1 MRKRMMAF
9 LMALLMVVTI
19 LPANFMIVEAN
30 DTNGAIYLKVTGA
43 SNWTK
48 EDNIKVTVTDST
60 GKEVD
65 QEFVKTKVVEAQT
78 DSGNTN
84 PDNKNPDNKNPD
96 NTDSGNNNP
105 GNTDTGKDDAAGK
118 DTENTGSESGSDN
131 SNEPAG
137 QADEQ
142 QDAKLVALNSI
153 KIDVTGLV
161 KDSKY
166 SVDISSDGYLFWKKE
181 CTAVKASDSPA
192 YTEVAMVQDTYTEFA
207 FTTVFKDWKLDT
219 KPTLAVKGADNNSV
233 IKYASSDQET
243 AAVDETTGEV
253 TIKKAGKVSF
263 TATLSDGDSY
273 KTIEQSDVAIA
284 KLDQTLSFT
293 DENAEVYVGDEI
305 STIAKS
311 SANDAKGKITYSVVK
326 GEDYITQDTDF
337 ANNGKW
343 TAKSYNNSA
352 DGVKVTIKAAIAED
366 DRYNSAEKT
375 YTTTIKPYAY
385 DDFRK
390 YCEVVGTSNTTS
402 DGKIWYS
409 EVTKIKAKDGY
420 KIKDSDGS
428 FVEEIAIDAN
438 NITQG
443 ENQFSLVIGQEK
455 KNSENETVSYI
466 NEGTV
471 SGAYNYDSVKPTLS
485 IAKDNDADWINK
497 KDVEIKASPSDAGS
511 QIAAVKYTVTDEKDK
526 PLLEETT
533 VNPNADGSYL
543 ITLQASKFANKEIK
557 VNVTAYDNAGL
568 RSDTQTK
575 IIKFDTEL
583 PKADLSLNSNEGEY
597 YFTDKISVDI
607 SATDNFSGI
616 ADIKAV
622 YLTDDV
628 TSASGW
634 DIKNFNWDAENVQN
648 LGADAKSVTIPF
660 ADTTN
665 AGNVYVKVTDKA
677 GNENITSLSDDKK
690 FHFDKTAPTVVIAYS
705 SADENTTNDNY
716 SQLKDGV
723 EYYNHDRYAQITVTD
738 ASFNKNATQIKVAVD
753 NKKPVNILD
762 NKAEVQGAAIV
773 KTDDEIW
780 TDNKDGSYTAKLK
793 FTGNHLYKI
802 EASSKDLAGNK
813 TQESTVADSKS
824 KEFYIDECA
833 PFGQVQFS
841 TDNTDDGKIGN
852 WWENILNPFTAIS
865 IFKQNQLNIVGHVND
880 KDTGNS
886 GIWTVSY
893 YVNKLDKDTVLSESE
908 LNNLSADNLIK
919 WTEIKI
925 NKSDDEYS
933 FSESLDKS
941 YNKYIVYIKIVD
953 NSGNVKYISTE
964 GAVIDNEAPKITEVN
979 IVDSDNQ
986 ENKLEDENADLWK
999 QSNVCLQ
1006 LKATDNLS
1014 GIDRYEYK
1022 LARLNDDGT
1031 YTVLPSTTTVT
1042 LQGSD
1047 LGTLNYSTVFS
1058 LLKSRDYAA
1067 DTKALKATITVY
1079 DRANNS
1085 STVEKIINID
1095 KQAPTVTITRDKTS
1109 DNSKGWNN
1117 DTLTYTVVAK
1127 DATSGIKAENE
1138 NPVINYYIYLGG
1150 KKMKTGKVNV
1160 IDKKLD
1166 ASGAYTEVV
1175 GNITISKDKA
1185 YDSNNLTIDV
1195 DTIDVAG
1202 NRSVSSADT
1211 TVTAK
1216 YDFTAPTA
1224 KLKLQ
1229 QGVDGDKWFTN
1240 GAVFTVTA
1248 QDKTSGIEKVG
1259 YTIKKADG
1267 TDGTDGTYVIG
1278 SADAPVEL
1286 ITGVESDAKEY
1297 TNSISIP
1304 DMADY
1309 DTGNLTITTYTYDFA
1324 GNKTVCS
1331 QTIKFDTTNP
1341 TADLTVNAGANQDG
1355 WFNSGA
1361 TLSVKASDAISG
1373 VDKVDYIVKASKD
1386 SNENLT
1392 SGTLTSDTLQ
1402 KSDNGDLTGTIT
1414 IPKDAYYDS
1423 KNLYVE
1429 TKTYDKAGNK
1439 TECSQT
1445 IKFDTTHPTAGI
1457 SFDKEMKNSL
1467 SDKDGFDGAKHFYNR
1482 NVKLNVTANDATSGI
1497 KSIKYY
1503 VTAAGDVPT
1512 EETWADTTNKNVN
1525 SILPEK
1531 QAGTNDKLNIPITI
1545 SDKFANSADNLGAI
1559 NVYVQVIDTAD
1570 NETVVSLKD
1579 DKKDET
1585 FRIDTTKPEIN
1596 VEYVSE
1602 KDAYSVVD
1610 SAEYYNAERTAKV
1623 SVKENSVFFNQKL
1636 VNIWVSED
1644 GGKEV
1649 DINNSDKLPD
1659 GIVKD
1664 SDWALGAGKDAVSTL
1679 TIKFTNDHKYTIRVE
1694 AQDLA
1699 ENKADGY
1706 KINKSNTFVI
1716 DKINP
1721 TANMKYNYL
1730 SQGTDTTWTSFADWK
1745 NILNGGKYEIS
1756 RFSKGK
1762 MYVSGSVRDEFSG
1775 VKEVSYNVSNK
1786 DGVFADVSGVTSWT
1800 PMKST
1805 GKDGSYAISLPEN
1818 DMNYVVYMKI
1828 VDYSGNVSYV
1838 STNGAV
1844 LDTQAPKVNVTLPT
1858 DINGI
1863 YASNVNVGVSV
1874 SDNAATGVVSGIR
1887 SVSYKVTS
1895 MGQQTQTGD
1904 LYTYTATAGSLNDL
1918 TKSVS
1923 RNFTVDAGLN
1933 NSNDVQI
1940 EVTAVDNAGNTYK
1953 TTNVI
1958 KIDITAP
1965 TIEVS
1970 YDNNSGDTTFGDD
1983 TYFKESRT
1991 ATVKVTERNFD
2002 PAKVIPVIE
2011 ASAGGAPS
2019 ISGWTTVS
2027 GSGNGDDTVNIATIY
2042 YGNDADYTFN
2052 ISAEDIVGNKSG
2064 DVNYGNSLAPTK
2076 FTVDKTVPV
2085 ISVAYDNNNAAEA
2098 GFYKEQRTATVTI
2111 QEHNFETS
2119 RVVLTMNATDN
2130 GNPASAPT
2138 ISGWS
2143 GSGDTHTAT
2152 ISFAS
2157 DAVYTWT
2164 LAYTDKAGNKAT
2176 DLENQSFCVDLTK
2189 PAITISGI
2197 NPNSANNTDGNI
2209 GFAIECTDTNFGTFT
2224 PVLTAVVYEN
2234 GSFATKE
2241 IEGSASS
2248 VGNGERI
2255 EYGNLE
2261 EDGMYS
2267 LRCAAVDK
2275 AGNAYDTVN
2284 IVDED
2289 GVSSTVNLQ
2298 DGDNLIDFSVNR
2310 NGSTFALND
2319 YSMDVVNDYYV
2330 QETAEDIVFY
2340 ETNADEL
2347 LNYNIKLNGNALKE
2361 GNDYKVTESGG
2372 DGSWYRYEYAVN
2384 KSLFDDEGE
2393 YNLVV
2398 ESEDKATSMAYSDLK
2413 NVSADFVID
2422 KTAPTFTISGIEEDG
2437 NYRGTSQNV
2446 TLVPTD
2452 DGGKL
2457 GHVKVTILDKDG
2469 KEQKVISD
2477 MSGDELTKYL
2487 NGNDGKIK
2495 FKVPEG
2501 VNQQVAILCAD
2512 CSIGTD
2518 GGTNTTDFIYKG
2530 ITVSSNAFILFFEN
2544 KPLFYGVLGVV
2555 AAAIIVP
2562 TGFVIY
2568 KKKRKTKKEASEQ

>member
-1 MRKRMMAF
+1 M
-9 LMALLMVVTI
+9 
-19 LPANFMIVEAN
+19 
-30 DTNGAIYLKVTGA
+30 
-43 SNWTK
+43 
-48 EDNIKVTVTDST
+48 
-60 GKEVD
+60 
-65 QEFVKTKVVEAQT
+65 
-78 DSGNTN
+78 
-84 PDNKNPDNKNPD
+84 
-96 NTDSGNNNP
+96 
-105 GNTDTGKDDAAGK
+105 
-118 DTENTGSESGSDN
+118 
-131 SNEPAG
+131 
-137 QADEQ
+137 
-142 QDAKLVALNSI
+142 
-153 KIDVTGLV
+153 TGLV

-181 CTAVKASDSPA
+181 CTAVEASNSAA
-192 YTEVAMVQDTYTEFA
+192 YTKVAMVKDTYTEFD
-207 FTTVFKDWKLDT
+207 FTTVFKGWKLDT
-219 KPTLAVKGADNNSV
+219 KPKLAVKGADNNSV
-233 IKYASSDQET
+233 KYASSDQET
-243 AAVDETTGEV
+243 AAVNETTGV
-253 TIKKAGKVSF
+253 VNIKKAGKVSF
-263 TATLSDGDSY
+263 TATLSVGDSY
-273 KTIEQSDVAIA
+273 KTITQSDVAIA

-293 DENAEVYVGDEI
+293 DTKAEVYVGDEVAAAA
-305 STIAKS
+305 SS
-311 SANDAKGKITYSVVK
+311 SASDTQGKITYSVVN
-326 GEDYITQDTDF
+326 GEEYITKDTDF

-352 DGVKVTIKAAIAED
+352 DGVEVTI
-366 DRYNSAEKT
+366 
-375 YTTTIKPYAY
+375 
-385 DDFRK
+385 
-390 YCEVVGTSNTTS
+390 
-402 DGKIWYS
+402 
-409 EVTKIKAKDGY
+409 
-420 KIKDSDGS
+420 
-428 FVEEIAIDAN
+428 
-438 NITQG
+438 
-443 ENQFSLVIGQEK
+443 
-455 KNSENETVSYI
+455 
-466 NEGTV
+466 
-471 SGAYNYDSVKPTLS
+471 
-485 IAKDNDADWINK
+485 
-497 KDVEIKASPSDAGS
+497 
-511 QIAAVKYTVTDEKDK
+511 
-526 PLLEETT
+526 
-533 VNPNADGSYL
+533 
-543 ITLQASKFANKEIK
+543 
-557 VNVTAYDNAGL
+557 
-568 RSDTQTK
+568 
-575 IIKFDTEL
+575 
-583 PKADLSLNSNEGEY
+583 
-597 YFTDKISVDI
+597 
-607 SATDNFSGI
+607 
-616 ADIKAV
+616 
-622 YLTDDV
+622 
-628 TSASGW
+628 
-634 DIKNFNWDAENVQN
+634 
-648 LGADAKSVTIPF
+648 
-660 ADTTN
+660 
-665 AGNVYVKVTDKA
+665 
-677 GNENITSLSDDKK
+677 
-690 FHFDKTAPTVVIAYS
+690 
-705 SADENTTNDNY
+705 
-716 SQLKDGV
+716 
-723 EYYNHDRYAQITVTD
+723 NHDRYAQITVTD

-753 NKKPVNILD
+753 NKNAVNILD

-802 EASSKDLAGNK
+802 EASSTDLAGNK
-813 TQESTVADSKS
+813 TEEGTVADGKS
-824 KEFYIDECA
+824 KEFYIDELA
-833 PFGQVQFS
+833 PVGKVQFS
-841 TDNTDDGKIGN
+841 TDKTDAGIIGN

-865 IFKQNQLNIVGHVND
+865 IFKQNQLNIVGSVTD
-880 KDTGNS
+880 KETGNS

-893 YVNKLDKDTVLSESE
+893 YVNKLDTDTVLSEPK
-908 LNNLSADNLIK
+908 LNNLSADK
-919 WTEIKI
+919 WKEIKI
-925 NKSDDEYS
+925 NKSDDGYS
-933 FSESLDKS
+933 FCESLDKS

-964 GAVIDNEAPKITEVN
+964 GAIIDNEAPKITDVN

-999 QSNVCLQ
+999 QSSVCLQ

-1095 KQAPTVTITRDKTS
+1095 KQAPTVTITRDDGSSTL

-1138 NPVINYYIYLGG
+1138 NPVINYYIYLNG

-1195 DTIDVAG
+1195 DTVDVAG
-1202 NRSVSSADT
+1202 NKSVSSADT

-1224 KLKLQ
+1224 KLELQ

-1240 GAVFTVTA
+1240 GATFTVTA
-1248 QDKTSGIEKVG
+1248 QDNTSGIEKVG

-1267 TDGTDGTYVIG
+1267 TYVEG

-1297 TNSISIP
+1297 TDSISIP

-1309 DTGNLTITTYTYDFA
+1309 DTDNLTITTYTYDFA
-1324 GNKTVCS
+1324 GNKTECS
-1331 QTIKFDTTNP
+1331 QTIKLDTTNP
-1341 TADLTVNAGANQDG
+1341 TADLTVNAGANKDG

-1361 TLSVKASDAISG
+1361 TLSVKASDATSG
-1373 VDKVDYIVKASKD
+1373 VDKVEYFVKASKD

-1392 SGTLTSDTLQ
+1392 SGTLTADTLQ

-1457 SFDKEMKNSL
+1457 SLDKKMKNSL
-1467 SDKDGFDGAKHFYNR
+1467 SDKAGFDGAKHFYNR
-1482 NVKLNVTANDATSGI
+1482 DVKLNVTANDATSGI

-1512 EETWADTTNKNVN
+1512 EETWADTKNINVN

-1531 QAGTNDKLNIPITI
+1531 QSGTNDKLNIPITV
-1545 SDKFANSADNLGAI
+1545 SDEFANSADNLGAI

-1579 DKKDET
+1579 DEKDET

-1596 VEYVSE
+1596 VEYASE
-1602 KDAYSVVD
+1602 KAAYSVVD
-1610 SAEYYNAERTAKV
+1610 SAEYYNTERTAKV

-1664 SDWALGAGKDAVSTL
+1664 SDWTLGAGKDAVSTL

-1721 TANMKYNYL
+1721 TGNMKYNYL

-1818 DMNYVVYMKI
+1818 DMNYVVYLKI

-1844 LDTQAPKVNVTLPT
+1844 IDTQAPKINVTLPT

-1887 SVSYKVTS
+1887 SVSYKVIS
-1895 MGQQTQTGD
+1895 LGQQTQTGD

>member
-19 LPANFMIVEAN
+19 LPANFTIVEAN

-43 SNWTK
+43 SDWTK

-65 QEFVKTKVVEAQT
+65 QKLVKTKVVEAQT
-78 DSGNTN
+78 DSGNT
-84 PDNKNPDNKNPD
+84 NPD

-131 SNEPAG
+131 SNEPVG

-142 QDAKLVALNSI
+142 QDAKPVALNSI
-153 KIDVTGLV
+153 KIDVTDLV
-161 KDSKY
+161 KDSNY

-181 CTAVKASDSPA
+181 CTAVEASYSPV
-192 YTEVAMVQDTYTEFA
+192 YTEVAMVKDTYKEFA
-207 FTTVFKDWKLDT
+207 FSTNFNDWKPGT
-219 KPTLAVKGADNNSV
+219 TQTLAVKGADNNSV
-233 IKYASSDQET
+233 KYASSDQET
-243 AAVDETTGEV
+243 AAVDETTGVV

-263 TATLSDGDSY
+263 TATLSVGDSY
-273 KTIEQSDVAIA
+273 KTITQSDVAIA

-293 DENAEVYVGDEI
+293 DAKTEVYVGDEVATAA
-305 STIAKS
+305 SS
-311 SANDAKGKITYSVVK
+311 SASDANGKITYSVVN
-326 GEDYITQDTDF
+326 GEGYITQDADF

-390 YCEVVGTSNTTS
+390 YCEVVGTSNTAS

-438 NITQG
+438 GITQG
-443 ENQFSLVIGQEK
+443 ENQFTRVIGQEK

-485 IAKDNDADWINK
+485 IKYNDADWINK
-497 KDVEIKASPSDAGS
+497 DVKITASPSDAGS

-634 DIKNFNWDAENVQN
+634 DIKSFNWDAENVQN

-660 ADTTN
+660 TDTTN

-677 GNENITSLSDDKK
+677 GNEKITSLSDDKK
-690 FHFDKTAPTVVIAYS
+690 FHFDNTAPTVGITFF

-753 NKKPVNILD
+753 NKKAVNILD

-773 KTDDEIW
+773 KTDNEIW

-813 TQESTVADSKS
+813 TEEATVADSKS
-824 KEFYIDECA
+824 KEFYIDEDA
-833 PFGQVQFS
+833 PAGKVQFS
-841 TDNTDDGKIGN
+841 TDKTETGIIGN
-852 WWENILNPFTAIS
+852 WWENVLNPFTAIS
-865 IFKQNQLNIVGHVND
+865 IFKQNQLNIVGRVND
-880 KDTGNS
+880 ENS

-893 YVNKLDKDTVLSESE
+893 YVNKLDTDTVLSEQQ
-908 LNNLSADNLIK
+908 LNGLSAGNWEK
-919 WTEIKI
+919 IKI
-925 NKSDDEYS
+925 NKSDDKYS
-933 FSESLDKS
+933 FCESLNKS

-964 GAVIDNEAPKITEVN
+964 GAIIDNEAPKITEVN

-986 ENKLEDENADLWK
+986 KNKLEDENADLWK
-999 QSNVCLQ
+999 QSKICLQ
-1006 LKATDNLS
+1006 VKATDNLS

-1022 LARLNDDGT
+1022 LEGLKDNGT
-1031 YTVLPSTTTVT
+1031 ATGTVKLKDTK
-1042 LQGSD
+1042 
-1047 LGTLNYSTVFS
+1047 LGTLNDDSTVFD
-1058 LLKSRDYAA
+1058 LKKSDYYAA

-1095 KQAPTVTITRDKTS
+1095 KQAPTVTITRDDENLKL
-1109 DNSKGWNN
+1109 DNSKGWNK

-1127 DATSGIKAENE
+1127 DVTSGIKAENE
-1138 NPVINYYIYLGG
+1138 NPVINYYIYLNG

-1195 DTIDVAG
+1195 DTVDVAG
-1202 NRSVSSADT
+1202 NKSVSSADT
-1211 TVTAK
+1211 KVTAK

-1248 QDKTSGIEKVG
+1248 QDNTSGIEKVG

-1267 TDGTDGTYVIG
+1267 TDGTDGTYVAG

-1297 TNSISIP
+1297 KNSISIP

-1324 GNKTVCS
+1324 GNMTECS

-1361 TLSVKASDAISG
+1361 TFSVKASDATSG
-1373 VDKVDYIVKASKD
+1373 VDKVEYFVKVSKD

-1392 SGTLTSDTLQ
+1392 SGTLTADTLQ

-1467 SDKDGFDGAKHFYNR
+1467 SDKAGFDGAKHFYNR
-1482 NVKLNVTANDATSGI
+1482 DVKLNVTANDATSGI

-1503 VTAAGDVPT
+1503 VTAAEDVPT
-1512 EETWADTTNKNVN
+1512 EETWADTTNKDVN

-1531 QAGTNDKLNIPITI
+1531 QAGTNDKLNIPIKI

-1559 NVYVQVIDTAD
+1559 NIYVQVIDTAD

-1579 DKKDET
+1579 DEKDET

-1596 VEYVSE
+1596 VEYASE

-1623 SVKENSVFFNQKL
+1623 SVKENSVFFNPKL

-1649 DINNSDKLPD
+1649 DINNSDKLPA

-1664 SDWALGAGKDAVSTL
+1664 SDWTLGAGKKAVSTL

-1716 DKINP
+1716 DKKNP
-1721 TANMKYNYL
+1721 TGNMKYNYL

-1818 DMNYVVYMKI
+1818 DMNYVVYLKI

-1844 LDTQAPKVNVTLPT
+1844 LDTQAPKINVTLPT

-1895 MGQQTQTGD
+1895 LGQQTQTGD

-2011 ASAGGAPS
+2011 ASAGGVPS
-2019 ISGWTTVS
+2019 ISGWTTVG

-2555 AAAIIVP
+2555 AAAIIAP

>member
-19 LPANFMIVEAN
+19 LPANFTIVEAN

-43 SNWTK
+43 SDWNK
-48 EDNIKVTVTDST
+48 AGDIKVTVTDST
-60 GKEVD
+60 GKEVE
-65 QEFVKTKVVEAQT
+65 QKFVRTEVVKAQT

-84 PDNKNPDNKNPD
+84 PDNTNPD

-131 SNEPAG
+131 SNEPVG

-142 QDAKLVALNSI
+142 QDAKPVALNSI

-181 CTAVKASDSPA
+181 CTAVEASNSAA
-192 YTEVAMVQDTYTEFA
+192 YTKVAMVKDTYTEFD
-207 FTTVFKDWKLDT
+207 FTTVFKGWKLDT
-219 KPTLAVKGADNNSV
+219 KPKLAVKGADNNSV
-233 IKYASSDQET
+233 KYASSDQET
-243 AAVDETTGEV
+243 AAVNETTGV
-253 TIKKAGKVSF
+253 VNIKKAGKVSF
-263 TATLSDGDSY
+263 TATLSVGDSY
-273 KTIEQSDVAIA
+273 KTITQSDVAIA

-293 DENAEVYVGDEI
+293 DTKAEVYVGDEVAAAA
-305 STIAKS
+305 SS
-311 SANDAKGKITYSVVK
+311 SASDTQGKITYSVVN
-326 GEDYITQDTDF
+326 GEEYITKDTDF

-352 DGVKVTIKAAIAED
+352 DGVEVTIKAAIAED
-366 DRYNSAEKT
+366 DKYNSAEKT

-385 DDFRK
+385 NDFRK
-390 YCEVVGTSNTTS
+390 YCEVVGTSNTVS

-409 EVTKIKAKDGY
+409 EVTGIKAKDGY
-420 KIKDSDGS
+420 KIKNSDGS
-428 FVEEIAIDAN
+428 FVEEIAIDVN

-443 ENQFSLVIGQEK
+443 ENQFALVIGQEK
-455 KNSENETVSYI
+455 KNTENDTVSYI

-497 KDVEIKASPSDAGS
+497 DVKITASPSDAGS
-511 QIAAVKYTVTDEKDK
+511 KIAAVKYTVTDEKDK
-526 PLLEETT
+526 PLLEEKT

-557 VNVTAYDNAGL
+557 INVTAYDNAGL
-568 RSDTQTK
+568 KSDTQTQ
-575 IIKFDTEL
+575 IIKFDTAL
-583 PKADLSLNSNEGEY
+583 PNAELSLNSNEGKY
-597 YFTDKISVDI
+597 YFTDKISVGI

-616 ADIKAV
+616 AGIKAV

-634 DIKNFNWDAENVQN
+634 DIKNIDWDAENVQN
-648 LGADAKSVTIPF
+648 LKADAKSVTISF
-660 ADTTN
+660 TDTPN

-677 GNENITSLSDDKK
+677 GNEKITSLSDDKK
-690 FHFDKTAPTVVIAYS
+690 FHFDHTAPTVGIAYS

-753 NKKPVNILD
+753 NKNAVNILD

-802 EASSKDLAGNK
+802 EASSTDLAGNK

-824 KEFYIDECA
+824 KEFYIDELA
-833 PFGQVQFS
+833 PVGKVQFS
-841 TDNTDDGKIGN
+841 TDKTDAGIIGN

-865 IFKQNQLNIVGHVND
+865 IFKQNQLNIVGSVTD
-880 KDTGNS
+880 KETGNS

-893 YVNKLDKDTVLSESE
+893 YVNKLDTDTVLSEPK
-908 LNNLSADNLIK
+908 LNNLSADK
-919 WTEIKI
+919 WKEIKI
-925 NKSDDEYS
+925 NKSDDGYS
-933 FSESLDKS
+933 FCESLDKS

-964 GAVIDNEAPKITEVN
+964 GAVIDNEAPKITDVN

-999 QSNVCLQ
+999 QSSVCLQ

-1095 KQAPTVTITRDKTS
+1095 KQAPTVTITRDDGSSTL

-1138 NPVINYYIYLGG
+1138 NPVINYYIYLNG

-1195 DTIDVAG
+1195 DTVDVAG
-1202 NRSVSSADT
+1202 NKSVSSADT

-1224 KLKLQ
+1224 KLELQ

-1240 GAVFTVTA
+1240 GATFTVTA
-1248 QDKTSGIEKVG
+1248 QDNTSGIEKVG

-1267 TDGTDGTYVIG
+1267 TYVEG

-1297 TNSISIP
+1297 TDSISIP

-1309 DTGNLTITTYTYDFA
+1309 DTDNLTITTYTYDFA
-1324 GNKTVCS
+1324 GNKTECS
-1331 QTIKFDTTNP
+1331 QTIKLDTTNP
-1341 TADLTVNAGANQDG
+1341 TADLTVNAGANKDG

-1361 TLSVKASDAISG
+1361 TLSVKASDATSG
-1373 VDKVDYIVKASKD
+1373 VDKVEYFVKASKD

-1392 SGTLTSDTLQ
+1392 SGTLTADTLQ

-1457 SFDKEMKNSL
+1457 SLDKKMKNSL
-1467 SDKDGFDGAKHFYNR
+1467 SDKAGFDGAKHFYNR
-1482 NVKLNVTANDATSGI
+1482 DVKLNVTANDATSGI

-1531 QAGTNDKLNIPITI
+1531 QSGTNDKLNIPITV
-1545 SDKFANSADNLGAI
+1545 SDEFANSADNLGAI

-1579 DKKDET
+1579 DEKDET

-1596 VEYVSE
+1596 VEYASE
-1602 KDAYSVVD
+1602 KAAYSVVD
-1610 SAEYYNAERTAKV
+1610 SAEYYNTERTAKV

-1664 SDWALGAGKDAVSTL
+1664 SDWTLGAGKDAVSTL

-1721 TANMKYNYL
+1721 TGNMKYNYL
-1730 SQGTDTTWTSFADWK
+1730 SQGTDTTWTC
-1745 NILNGGKYEIS
+1745 L
-1756 RFSKGK
+1756 
-1762 MYVSGSVRDEFSG
+1762 
-1775 VKEVSYNVSNK
+1775 
-1786 DGVFADVSGVTSWT
+1786 
-1800 PMKST
+1800 
-1805 GKDGSYAISLPEN
+1805 
-1818 DMNYVVYMKI
+1818 
-1828 VDYSGNVSYV
+1828 
-1838 STNGAV
+1838 
-1844 LDTQAPKVNVTLPT
+1844 
-1858 DINGI
+1858 
-1863 YASNVNVGVSV
+1863 
-1874 SDNAATGVVSGIR
+1874 
-1887 SVSYKVTS
+1887 
-1895 MGQQTQTGD
+1895 
-1904 LYTYTATAGSLNDL
+1904 LYTSP
-1918 TKSVS
+1918 S
-1923 RNFTVDAGLN
+1923 
-1933 NSNDVQI
+1933 
-1940 EVTAVDNAGNTYK
+1940 
-1953 TTNVI
+1953 
-1958 KIDITAP
+1958 P
-1965 TIEVS
+1965 TRRS
-1970 YDNNSGDTTFGDD
+1970 
-1983 TYFKESRT
+1983 
-1991 ATVKVTERNFD
+1991 
-2002 PAKVIPVIE
+2002 
-2011 ASAGGAPS
+2011 
-2019 ISGWTTVS
+2019 
-2027 GSGNGDDTVNIATIY
+2027 
-2042 YGNDADYTFN
+2042 
-2052 ISAEDIVGNKSG
+2052 
-2064 DVNYGNSLAPTK
+2064 
-2076 FTVDKTVPV
+2076 
-2085 ISVAYDNNNAAEA
+2085 
-2098 GFYKEQRTATVTI
+2098 
-2111 QEHNFETS
+2111 
-2119 RVVLTMNATDN
+2119 
-2130 GNPASAPT
+2130 
-2138 ISGWS
+2138 
-2143 GSGDTHTAT
+2143 
-2152 ISFAS
+2152 
-2157 DAVYTWT
+2157 
-2164 LAYTDKAGNKAT
+2164 
-2176 DLENQSFCVDLTK
+2176 
-2189 PAITISGI
+2189 
-2197 NPNSANNTDGNI
+2197 
-2209 GFAIECTDTNFGTFT
+2209 
-2224 PVLTAVVYEN
+2224 
-2234 GSFATKE
+2234 
-2241 IEGSASS
+2241 
-2248 VGNGERI
+2248 
-2255 EYGNLE
+2255 
-2261 EDGMYS
+2261 
-2267 LRCAAVDK
+2267 
-2275 AGNAYDTVN
+2275 
-2284 IVDED
+2284 
-2289 GVSSTVNLQ
+2289 
-2298 DGDNLIDFSVNR
+2298 
-2310 NGSTFALND
+2310 
-2319 YSMDVVNDYYV
+2319 
-2330 QETAEDIVFY
+2330 
-2340 ETNADEL
+2340 
-2347 LNYNIKLNGNALKE
+2347 
-2361 GNDYKVTESGG
+2361 
-2372 DGSWYRYEYAVN
+2372 
-2384 KSLFDDEGE
+2384 
-2393 YNLVV
+2393 
-2398 ESEDKATSMAYSDLK
+2398 
-2413 NVSADFVID
+2413 
-2422 KTAPTFTISGIEEDG
+2422 
-2437 NYRGTSQNV
+2437 
-2446 TLVPTD
+2446 
-2452 DGGKL
+2452 
-2457 GHVKVTILDKDG
+2457 
-2469 KEQKVISD
+2469 
-2477 MSGDELTKYL
+2477 
-2487 NGNDGKIK
+2487 
-2495 FKVPEG
+2495 
-2501 VNQQVAILCAD
+2501 
-2512 CSIGTD
+2512 
-2518 GGTNTTDFIYKG
+2518 
-2530 ITVSSNAFILFFEN
+2530 
-2544 KPLFYGVLGVV
+2544 
-2555 AAAIIVP
+2555 
-2562 TGFVIY
+2562 
-2568 KKKRKTKKEASEQ
+2568 